1 MKKLICLISL
11 VVFACALPAL
21 AANPFLAEQR
31 NGSIKK
37 AELPTCESKIE
48 GASFSVNDCVSTV
61 SCATTATPGFVVRMT
76 CDYTGSAWAW
86 RPLGSTVGATD
97 LSAYAP
103 LAGADFTGPVS
114 VTTSPS
120 NSWSVNDAEF
130 EAWAHLAVDEDTIT
144 GTVSCLF
151 EDDGGPDGECKMQA
165 TNSDGFGA
173 SVSMYPGSV
182 SVQASTVSNSAFAS
196 IDGNAGIMSFTATNS
211 IGIQGC
217 DNWGPRANYS
227 TISDPA
233 ECDTFFDTT
242 LHAPC
247 YYNGATFAW
256 VLFSDGLT
264 ECTGIGD

>member
-97 LSAYAP
+97 LSAYALLAGDADGQTIQGRTGANAARIDVGEADALVVDLVGGGATPPRVGVNDSEAYLKSSDGESYVFVENSGVSMQGRVKLNGCANYGP
-103 LAGADFTGPVS
+103 LAD
-114 VTTSPS
+114 
-120 NSWSVNDAEF
+120 
-130 EAWAHLAVDEDTIT
+130 
-144 GTVSCLF
+144 
-151 EDDGGPDGECKMQA
+151 
-165 TNSDGFGA
+165 
-173 SVSMYPGSV
+173 
-182 SVQASTVSNSAFAS
+182 
-196 IDGNAGIMSFTATNS
+196 
-211 IGIQGC
+211 
-217 DNWGPRANYS
+217 YS

-242 LHAPC
+242 LHATC
-247 YYNGATFAW
+247 EYNGSAW
-256 VLFSDGLT
+256 VKVADGST
-264 ECTGIGD
+264 ACTAS